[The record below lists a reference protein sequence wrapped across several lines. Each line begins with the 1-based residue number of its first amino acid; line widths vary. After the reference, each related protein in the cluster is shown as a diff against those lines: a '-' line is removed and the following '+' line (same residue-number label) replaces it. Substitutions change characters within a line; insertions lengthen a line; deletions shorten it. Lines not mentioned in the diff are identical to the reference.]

1 MSRSGAEIRAS
12 EMQSKLIQDRITATE
27 KHLGQLCDTLSSYTR
42 KSAHVRDKGDQM
54 AKDLVNYAEY
64 ETMSLTLKKGF
75 THFAENLSTIQDYR
89 EAQVSRLES
98 KVVAPLSNYGLMC
111 KQTKNELKA
120 AFSARDKEQQQ
131 RRKLDKVKQKNPGD
145 RRQITQAETNLQK
158 ASVDASRSSKALEQQ
173 MDTFETKK
181 VQDLKKMLSEFVNIE
196 MMFHAKALEMYTKCF
211 QTLAIIDPEEDLEEF
226 RKQTRPSSGSSTSR
240 YSLARSASDASLNS
254 SRAPPSVDVT
264 PTSQRR
270 LPNSAKSSP
279 AHNNTRQTTPTSQ
292 QGPRTVTQ
300 VVRKP
305 NSVDEYEDDDDDED
319 DEDDDEDDDDSY
331 EDETTEADT
340 ARTSGSKRR

>member
-42 KSAHVRDKGDQM
+42 KSAHIRDKGDQM

-75 THFAENLSTIQDYR
+75 THFAENLSAIQDYR

-120 AFSARDKEQQQ
+120 AFAARDKEQQQ
-131 RRKLDKVKQKNPGD
+131 RKKLDKVKQKNPGD

-181 VQDLKKMLSEFVNIE
+181 VQDLKKILSEFVSIE

-211 QTLAIIDPEEDLEEF
+211 QSLAVIDPEDDLEEF

-240 YSLARSASDASLNS
+240 HSLARSASDASLNS

-279 AHNNTRQTTPTSQ
+279 AHSTTQRTPTSQ
-292 QGPRTVTQ
+292 PAPRTVTQ

-305 NSVDEYEDDDDDED
+305 DSEDEYEDDDDE
-319 DEDDDEDDDDSY
+319 EDDDDDDDDSY